1 MAYKKAVG
9 KTINNIIDEGGDEAE
24 ILSYLNDIGENP
36 GDYLSTP
43 EPEKQKT
50 PKLFESLF
58 SLPHRKSLL
67 PGDTQPEPT
76 NAGKIGPLSRVMEGV
91 SQDKKKDIDYLLKI
105 APMLVNPSGGIM
117 KQAIASGLA
126 SGAGKFGE
134 ELLQGEDVKG
144 AANKA
149 LDTAGT
155 AASITGALGVGGK
168 ALGAVGSAVSPYIK
182 KAGSAMS
189 GIPLDKYSEAIKRQ
203 FEVNPV
209 FKKGWKNA
217 GDQLN
222 EAADKVSSIIKRK
235 GDYVAGAE
243 SQFID
248 KNNKIKESY
257 EAKVIE
263 IKNSNKAA
271 KQKNKEIQEAFDKL
285 QSQSFYNAGE
295 EALSAIKGLESKA
308 GKVVGKAREGLIQ
321 GASKSVLFADD
332 LVNDV
337 DGVIAGATIT
347 DPSGKTSFL
356 APSEMSFLKS
366 IKKELSGGKE
376 VTKSLSPSKGPFGED
391 VLSMQETINQL
402 PISEARIS
410 TIINKI
416 DDFVTYGPKYS
427 SDVKTTEGEFALKK
441 VRNILNEKLR
451 GLSPELADAND
462 IFSAVK
468 DVKSNLA
475 SRTDKSLA
483 SLIEKYHLGEVNSR
497 EKAAIEKLEELSG
510 GRFLSKSKLTPPS
523 FSQDIPIPIKPKL
536 SKKLPSDIQ
545 GNKDLLSQLS
555 GFTKERGARETFQNF
570 EKITPEEL
578 SALSRVSNE
587 IPDILTGAKTADIA
601 KEFLRIRPTMGGTG
615 LGLGAGYGVSR
626 FSPSLAVA
634 LAMSTAAG
642 TSPRV
647 HSGVIRSLPFA
658 AKGVGGISN
667 LMKRVVPTQVA
678 RNVDGS
684 VTSNIYDQYQAAR
697 RKK

>member
-1 MAYKKAVG
+1 
-9 KTINNIIDEGGDEAE
+9 
-24 ILSYLNDIGENP
+24 
-36 GDYLSTP
+36 
-43 EPEKQKT
+43 
-50 PKLFESLF
+50 
-58 SLPHRKSLL
+58 
-67 PGDTQPEPT
+67 
-76 NAGKIGPLSRVMEGV
+76 
-91 SQDKKKDIDYLLKI
+91 
-105 APMLVNPSGGIM
+105 
-117 KQAIASGLA
+117 
-126 SGAGKFGE
+126 
-134 ELLQGEDVKG
+134 
-144 AANKA
+144 
-149 LDTAGT
+149 
-155 AASITGALGVGGK
+155 
-168 ALGAVGSAVSPYIK
+168 
-182 KAGSAMS
+182 
-189 GIPLDKYSEAIKRQ
+189 
-203 FEVNPV
+203 
-209 FKKGWKNA
+209 
-217 GDQLN
+217 
-222 EAADKVSSIIKRK
+222 
-235 GDYVAGAE
+235 
-243 SQFID
+243 
-248 KNNKIKESY
+248 
-257 EAKVIE
+257 
-263 IKNSNKAA
+263 
-271 KQKNKEIQEAFDKL
+271 
-285 QSQSFYNAGE
+285 
-295 EALSAIKGLESKA
+295 
-308 GKVVGKAREGLIQ
+308 
-321 GASKSVLFADD
+321 
-332 LVNDV
+332 
-337 DGVIAGATIT
+337 
-347 DPSGKTSFL
+347 
-356 APSEMSFLKS
+356 
-366 IKKELSGGKE
+366 
-376 VTKSLSPSKGPFGED
+376 
-391 VLSMQETINQL
+391 MQETINQL